1 MPPLLVAALIVL
13 LEALSFGAIVPVL
26 GHFTQ
31 QLGGS
36 EALAGLMLALVSIP
50 KVVTNP
56 VFGRVS
62 DRLGRRPV
70 LIVNTLGTLAG
81 SVLWALSGNLLL
93 LGASR
98 FVTGVFSA
106 QAGLAQAIA
115 ADTSTPQRRAAALAL
130 LGAAFGVAFSLG
142 PIVGGLVGRHY
153 SYAAVGWMCA
163 SFQLA
168 SLTLILTLLRET
180 RPTAAAEGGATR
192 TRSDTAATLGVSPK
206 SVALLERPRVM
217 LLLAIMILVTIGQS
231 QLIVALPFLAK
242 GVYHFDTD
250 RVGYWFGVIGVLGI
264 LVQAGVIRPA
274 VSRWGEPSVSVVGAV
289 LLAAGFVVL
298 AAQPALAWFWG
309 AGALIGVGV
318 ALAVPC
324 LTALLSRA
332 VAAQEQGAINGVSQS
347 ALAIGRGLG
356 NLSGGKLYSAA
367 GPAAPFAVG
376 ATLALAAVVL
386 LVPLSL
392 ARGTRSDA
400 PVMPPHE

>member
-1 MPPLLVAALIVL
+1 MSPLLVAALIVL

-50 KVVTNP
+50 KIVTNP
-56 VFGRVS
+56 VFGRAS
-62 DRLGRRPV
+62 DRLGRKPV
-70 LIVNTLGTLAG
+70 LVVNTLGTLAG
-81 SVLWALSGNLLL
+81 SILWALSGNLYLL
-93 LGASR
+93 AASR
-98 FVTGVFSA
+98 VITGIFSA
-106 QAGLAQAIA
+106 QAGLAQAVA

-142 PIVGGLVGRHY
+142 PIVGGLVGRHF

-163 SFQLA
+163 SFQVTSLA
-168 SLTLILTLLRET
+168 LILTLLRET
-180 RPTAAAEGGATR
+180 RPAMPERATSDRAAPDTVAALSASP
-192 TRSDTAATLGVSPK
+192 RSVT
-206 SVALLERPRVM
+206 LLERPRVL
-217 LLLAIMILVTIGQS
+217 LLLAIMVLVTVGQS

-250 RVGYWFGVIGVLGI
+250 RVGYWFGVIGVLGV
-264 LVQAGVIRPA
+264 LVQAGVIRSA
-274 VSRWGEPSVSVVGAV
+274 VSRWGEPTVSVAGAV
-289 LLAAGFVVL
+289 LLAAGFAVL
-298 AAQPALAWFWG
+298 AGRPALAWFWG

-332 VAAQEQGAINGVSQS
+332 VAAHEQGAINGVSQS

-367 GPAAPFAVG
+367 GPAAPFVVG
-376 ATLALAAVVL
+376 ATLALAAVVM
-386 LVPLSL
+386 LVPLSV
-392 ARGTRSDA
+392 ARRTRSGSAVSPSDA
-400 PVMPPHE
+400 